1 MRRSDPDPTTA
12 RLVAPH
18 GPHDHPALLSAPAP
32 LRALAPLGPIWRPFA
47 ARRGTVGLGALCALL
62 AGGALLGLPIAAGR
76 ALDAAGAGDTAGV
89 TMWVGAFAA
98 SVAAEA
104 LLRFA
109 ARSLLV
115 GASRDAEASLKDR
128 VQEHLLRLPV
138 RWFDRHPPGEIV
150 SRLTQDVEAMRFTT
164 GPALLYGLQA
174 LTILPLGLAVLLTST
189 PALGAVAL
197 AAFAGLALYLLRIA
211 PQLRREST
219 AVQEALGEVGARAG
233 EAFAAIRFVQA
244 AQRVEAETRAIAAA
258 SETLRDRSVRL
269 AVVQARTDLGIHATT
284 ELVLFAGLCLGGLAV
299 ATGTASPGDLLGFY
313 ALLGVQLAPL
323 LALGFVLGGL
333 PRAIGAAS
341 RIQEIL
347 DAERSAGASAS
358 TDPPAGAHAAAPP
371 DAKPPR
377 IEVRSLSCRR
387 GRSDEPALSEVSFTV
402 EPGRTLGICGPVGSG
417 KSTLVDL
424 LLRLEDPEPGRIFVD
439 GEDVLAIAP
448 DVLRARTAVALQD
461 PFLLRDTVATN
472 ASFGGSASDNE
483 IRRAIRDA
491 GLEGEIDALDGGLDA
506 RIGERGVTLSGGQ
519 RQRLALAR
527 ALAFRRPFVL
537 LDDPLSAVDV
547 ATERAVL
554 GALRAHL
561 EGRTAILT
569 AHRLSTVRIAD
580 RILYLERGR
589 VLGHGTHAELL
600 ENCPPYAAAW
610 HHQQESHA
618 LEGDG

>member
-1 MRRSDPDPTTA
+1 M
-12 RLVAPH
+12 
-18 GPHDHPALLSAPAP
+18 SAPAP

-47 ARRGTVGLGALCALL
+47 ARRVAVGLGSLCALL
-62 AGGALLGLPIAAGR
+62 AGGALLGLPVAAGR
-76 ALDAAGAGDTAGV
+76 ALDAAGAGDASGV
-89 TMWVGAFAA
+89 TLWVGAFAA
-98 SVAAEA
+98 SVAVEA

-115 GASRDAEASLKDR
+115 GASRDAEADLKDR

-138 RWFDRHPPGEIV
+138 RWFDRHPPGEVV

-174 LTILPLGLAVLLTST
+174 LTILPLGLAVLLATT

-197 AAFAGLALYLLRIA
+197 TAFAGLALYLLRLA
-211 PQLRREST
+211 PKLRTEST
-219 AVQEALGEVGARAG
+219 AVQQALGEVGARAG

-244 AQRVEAETRAIAAA
+244 ARRVEAETQAIAAA
-258 SETLRDRSVRL
+258 SENLRDRSVRL
-269 AVVQARTDLGIHATT
+269 ARVQARTDLGIHATT
-284 ELVLFAGLCLGGLAV
+284 ELVLFAGLCLGGMAV
-299 ATGTASPGDLLGFY
+299 AEGSASPGDLLGFY

-333 PRAIGAAS
+333 PRALGAAA

-347 DAERSAGASAS
+347 DAEVSAGAGASA
-358 TDPPAGAHAAAPP
+358 GPP
-371 DAKPPR
+371 DATQPGSNPPR
-377 IEVRSLSCRR
+377 IEVRDLSCRLD
-387 GRSDEPALSEVSFTV
+387 GSDEPALSGVSFTV
-402 EPGRTLGICGPVGSG
+402 EPGQTLGICGPVGSG

-439 GEDVLAIAP
+439 GEDVLTIAP

-461 PFLLRDTVATN
+461 PFLLRDTVAAN
-472 ASFGGSASDNE
+472 ASFGGTTNDE
-483 IRRAIRDA
+483 DVRRAIRDA
-491 GLEGEIDALDGGLDA
+491 ELEREIEALEGGLQA
-506 RIGERGVTLSGGQ
+506 RIGERGMTLSGGQ

-527 ALAFRRPFVL
+527 ALACGKPFVV

-554 GALRAHL
+554 GALRTHL

-589 VLGHGTHAELL
+589 LLGHGTHAELL
-600 ENCPPYAAAW
+600 ATCPPYAAAW